1 MSSTAPPA
9 PATPDAF
16 AVPTAGAD
24 TGHPR
29 KWWILV
35 AVSVGMFMALLDVT
49 IVNIAIPAII
59 KDLRTNV
66 TSVSWVL
73 NAYSLVLAAFFLS
86 MGRISDRYGQK
97 RVFIFGLVTF
107 TAFSLLC
114 GLSPNIGWLIAF
126 RAGQGLG
133 GAALLTLSLAIVLG
147 AFPKHQQGMA
157 VGLWGA
163 LGTAAAAVGPTLGGL
178 LVTYGGAHGWKWIF
192 FVNVPIGVAAVVF
205 AALVIPHRVHRGHS
219 EGGIDVPGVLV
230 SAGGLFLLTL
240 ALVQGNSWGWR
251 SPGVIA
257 LFVAA
262 VACYPLFV
270 WWERRTQH
278 PMFPLELLRIRSF
291 TAANSA
297 IMFIGVAMGGTFLLV
312 VIFMV
317 DVLGYSE
324 LRAALALTVMPLIA
338 LVIAPNAGRLVDRI
352 GPRVPAVL
360 GAALFAVGLVL
371 LSRLTGTSTLPQ
383 IMWRIAFIGGGMGF
397 AMPTLS
403 AASMASLPPQ
413 VRGVGSGS
421 LNTLRQVGFT
431 LGVAV
436 LVAIFSHTV
445 ALNAQTAT
453 VHAVRY
459 VNAQQQVPASARA
472 SIAHQ
477 LETTAAAAAKSG
489 GGDAA
494 STLRSNLAGLGPQ
507 APAGSPAALAQQR
520 LTAGI
525 VAIYRDDIAKSFQWP
540 FLVAALAALLAAVP
554 GLLTGRRLG
563 EHEGHEKLSRAERRE
578 LDDGAEAASEEP
590 S

>member
-1 MSSTAPPA
+1 LSSTAPSTPA
-9 PATPDAF
+9 ATAADTAHTDA
-16 AVPTAGAD
+16 AD

-29 KWWILV
+29 KWLILI

-59 KDLRTNV
+59 TDLRTNV

-86 MGRISDRYGQK
+86 MGRVSDRYGQK
-97 RVFIFGLVTF
+97 RVFVFGLVTF

-192 FVNVPIGVAAVVF
+192 FVNVPIGVAAVIF
-205 AALVIPHRVHRGHS
+205 ALAVVPHRVHRGHA
-219 EGGIDVPGVLV
+219 EGGIDVPGIAV

-257 LFVAA
+257 LFASA

-270 WWERRTQH
+270 WWERRTTH

-291 TAANSA
+291 TAANTA
-297 IMFIGVAMGGTFLLV
+297 IMFVGVAMGGTFLLV

-352 GPRVPAVL
+352 GPRLPAIV
-360 GAALFAVGLVL
+360 GAALFAVGLAL
-371 LSRLTGTSTLPQ
+371 LSRLTGTSTLSQ
-383 IMWRIAFIGGGMGF
+383 IMWRIAFIGAGMGF
-397 AMPTLS
+397 TMPTLS

-445 ALNAQTAT
+445 AVNAQTAT

-459 VNAQQQVPASARA
+459 VEAQQQLPAQMRTE
-472 SIAHQ
+472 IAGK
-477 LETTAAAAAKSG
+477 LRSSAAAAARSG

-494 STLRSNLAGLGPQ
+494 AALRSNLSSLGPQ
-507 APAGSPAALAQQR
+507 APAGSPAAQAQQR

-525 VAIYRDDIAKSFQWP
+525 VTIYRDDIAKSFEWP
-540 FLVAALAALLAAVP
+540 FIVAALAALLAAVP
-554 GLLTGRRLG
+554 AALTGRRLG
-563 EHEGHEKLSRAERRE
+563 EHEGHEKLSRAERSGQ
-578 LDDGAEAASEEP
+578 DGAAAGATKEP

>member
-1 MSSTAPPA
+1 MSSTAPSTPA
-9 PATPDAF
+9 ATTTDTRPPD
-16 AVPTAGAD
+16 TAD

-29 KWWILV
+29 KWLILI

-49 IVNIAIPAII
+49 IVNIAIPAVI
-59 KDLRTNV
+59 KDLHTNV

-97 RVFIFGLVTF
+97 RVFVFGLVTF
-107 TAFSLLC
+107 TTFSRLC
-114 GLSPNIGWLIAF
+114 GLSPNIDWLIAF

-147 AFPKHQQGMA
+147 AFPRHQQGMA

-178 LVTYGGAHGWKWIF
+178 LVTYGGTHGWKWIF

-205 AALVIPHRVHRGHS
+205 ALLVVPHRVHRGHS
-219 EGGIDVPGVLV
+219 EGGIDVPGIVV

-240 ALVQGNSWGWR
+240 ALVQGNSWGWT
-251 SPGVIA
+251 SPAVIA

-270 WWERRTQH
+270 WWERRTAH
-278 PMFPLELLRIRSF
+278 PMFPLGLLRIRSF

-297 IMFIGVAMGGTFLLV
+297 IMFIGMAMGGTFLLV

-338 LVIAPNAGRLVDRI
+338 LAIAPNAGRLVDRI
-352 GPRVPAVL
+352 GPRLPAMV
-360 GAALFAVGLVL
+360 GALFFAVGLGL
-371 LSRLTGTSTLPQ
+371 LAGLTGTSTLPQ
-383 IMWRIAFIGGGMGF
+383 IMWRIAFVGAGMGF

-436 LVAIFSHTV
+436 LVAVFSHTV
-445 ALNAQTAT
+445 AVNAQVAT
-453 VHAVRY
+453 VHAVHY
-459 VNAQQQVPASARA
+459 VNAQPQLPAQVKTMVTAKLQTA
-472 SIAHQ
+472 
-477 LETTAAAAAKSG
+477 AAAAAKSG

-494 STLRSNLAGLGPQ
+494 AALQSNLSGLGPQ
-507 APAGSPAALAQQR
+507 APAGSPQAQAESALR
-520 LTAGI
+520 AGI
-525 VAIYRDDIAKSFQWP
+525 VAIYRDDIARSFRWP
-540 FLVAALAALLAAVP
+540 FIVAALAALIAVIP
-554 GLLTGRRLG
+554 GSLTGRRLG
-563 EHEGHEKLSRAERRE
+563 EDAGQVTLSR
-578 LDDGAEAASEEP
+578 SEP
-590 S
+590 SETGPDADVAGETP

>member
-1 MSSTAPPA
+1 LSSTAPS
-9 PATPDAF
+9 
-16 AVPTAGAD
+16 TAGAATADAATAD

-29 KWWILV
+29 KWLILI

-49 IVNIAIPAII
+49 IVNIAIPAVI
-59 KDLRTNV
+59 KDLHTNV

-73 NAYSLVLAAFFLS
+73 NAYNLVLAAFFLS

-97 RVFIFGLVTF
+97 RVFVFGLVVF
-107 TAFSLLC
+107 TMFSLLC

-147 AFPKHQQGMA
+147 AFPRHQQGMA

-192 FVNVPIGVAAVVF
+192 FVNVPIGAAAVVF
-205 AALVIPHRVHRGHS
+205 ALLVVPHRVHGGHT
-219 EGGIDVPGVLV
+219 EGGIDVPGIAV

-240 ALVQGNSWGWR
+240 ALVQGNSWGWT
-251 SPGVIA
+251 SPAVIA

-270 WWERRTQH
+270 WWELRTAH

-297 IMFIGVAMGGTFLLV
+297 IMFVGMAMGGTFLLV

-352 GPRVPAVL
+352 GPRVPAIL
-360 GAALFAVGLVL
+360 GAALFAVGLAL

-383 IMWRIAFIGGGMGF
+383 IMWRIAFIGAGMGF
-397 AMPTLS
+397 TMPTLS

-413 VRGVGSGS
+413 VRGVGSGA
-421 LNTLRQVGFT
+421 LNTLRQVGFV

-445 ALNAQTAT
+445 AVNASAAT
-453 VHAVRY
+453 THAVRY
-459 VNAQQQVPASARA
+459 VETQQQLPAQLRA
-472 SIAHQ
+472 SIARQ
-477 LETTAAAAAKSG
+477 LETSAAAAAKSG

-494 STLRSNLAGLGPQ
+494 SALRSNLSDLGPQ
-507 APAGSPAALAQQR
+507 APAGSSAALVEQR
-520 LTAGI
+520 LAAGI
-525 VAIYRDDIAKSFQWP
+525 VAIYQDDIARSFTWP
-540 FLVAALAALLAAVP
+540 FLVAALAAALAIVP
-554 GLLTGRRLG
+554 AALTGRRLG
-563 EHEGHEKLSRAERRE
+563 EHEGHEKLSRAERASQ
-578 LDDGAEAASEEP
+578 DAAGAQGEEP